1 MFWLARRSTDDW
13 QGLGKRME
21 LDSDNCDP
29 QLEGYSYVNLFLA
42 MTLRTRPRQSSEALP
57 RVPEIPFTRPDRCR
71 VPPRSSSRKSA
82 AVAGMLRFGAKRQ
95 DSGRGTCGLVPIGGS
110 WSTKP
115 RHHLSAGA
123 GDGLARDAD
132 VVGASGMG
140 QQGCQH
146 LSLERGLCVA
156 PPDDGCPVAQR
167 QPH

>member
-71 VPPRSSSRKSA
+71 VPPRSCPGSRQP
-82 AVAGMLRFGAKRQ
+82 LRGC
-95 DSGRGTCGLVPIGGS
+95 CGLVPNGGIQAAEHAVWYQSVGS

-146 LSLERGLCVA
+146 LS
-156 PPDDGCPVAQR
+156 
-167 QPH
+167 